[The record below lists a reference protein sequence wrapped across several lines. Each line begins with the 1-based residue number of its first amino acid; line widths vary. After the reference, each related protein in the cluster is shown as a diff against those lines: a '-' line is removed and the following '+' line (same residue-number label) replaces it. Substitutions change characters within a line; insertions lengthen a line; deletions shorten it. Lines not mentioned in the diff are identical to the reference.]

1 MGVGV
6 HKSIKFIPIIMG
18 LLLPTAGHAN
28 SFTGSFPSAS
38 SDLFG
43 ANGAAPPVYLFYHT
57 TGFVQ
62 QTFSGTGL
70 PDVSSLVI
78 DVPFTSADTQ
88 PLGFGFSVNGQ
99 TVGSV
104 LLPAGS
110 YTSTIN
116 ENFSFAPIVGLGTYT
131 LKIFVDQALIDG
143 NGYVAFN
150 TDFPGSFTLSNSA
163 SPVPLPATLP
173 LFASGLVGLGW
184 LGRRRRKQPQV
195 A

>member
-6 HKSIKFIPIIMG
+6 HKSIKFILIIMG
-18 LLLPTAGHAN
+18 LLLPTAGHAA

-38 SDLFG
+38 SEWFG
-43 ANGAAPPVYLFYHT
+43 ANGAAPPVYYFYFD

-70 PDVSSLVI
+70 NDVSSLAVDI
-78 DVPFTSADTQ
+78 PFTSSDVE

-104 LLPAGS
+104 VLPAGDYS
-110 YTSTIN
+110 STIN
-116 ENFSFAPIVGLGTYT
+116 ENFSFASIVGLGTYT
-131 LKIFVDQALIDG
+131 LRIFVNQPLDNLAG
-143 NGYVAFN
+143 NVTFN
-150 TDFPGSFTLSNSA
+150 TDFPGSFTLSDSVSA
-163 SPVPLPATLP
+163 VPLPAALP
-173 LFASGLVGLGW
+173 LFASGLAGLGW
-184 LGRRRRKQPQV
+184 LARRRRGQTIH